1 MKLIKIGNSPKCD
14 LKLDSEFV
22 SALHAEMTILDDG
35 QILLEDKNSK
45 NGTKVGNKRI
55 EPGKEITVQRGDLIT
70 FADTQLVWARIPAA
84 EKLSDYKVVY
94 NVGSNYRNDIILN
107 SQSVSRYHAS
117 VRLGKNGKMFIHDNG
132 SKNGTL
138 VNGVRIEANKDVR
151 IKKGDNIICGA
162 EDITERVASLFPQT
176 NLIKIAGI
184 AGAVLALLL
193 VIFLIIKPE
202 PDPDAPESIDPTEF
216 RPATVYVRACYHYN
230 VVFKDNPI
238 PEDIWDGKISF
249 NAIPYQATAFF
260 LDSLGR
266 MATNR
271 HVAVPWEYRNKDE
284 ENFIRNQI
292 EKLLPRDGNA
302 ETIKAFLKTPLGE
315 YFKTYALTRSKTYE
329 EAIENIV
336 LATDRI
342 RKSSY
347 DISGEIDYLTVGY
360 RGNYYTHEDEFQR
373 CNVIVA
379 SDSKDIDLAILQ
391 LNNKTTPAN
400 IERVFNPDKFFL
412 GKLEPQKEVLYTIG
426 YPAGIAWGMDDKSKS
441 LEPTIRETKCS
452 KEPGKFDFEFQANSV
467 GGSSGSPV
475 FDRTGALVGVL
486 YGGYQIAGGSTMAVH
501 AKFLKKMYD
510 EEVNM

>member
-1 MKLIKIGNSPKCD
+1 MKLIRIGNSPKCD

-35 QILLEDKNSK
+35 QIILEDKNSK

-84 EKLSDYKVVY
+84 DKLSDYKAFW

-117 VRLGKNGKMFIHDNG
+117 VRLGKNGKMFVRDNG
-132 SKNGTL
+132 SKNGTM

-151 IKKGDNIICGA
+151 IKKGDNIVCGA
-162 EDITERVASLFPQT
+162 EDITEQVSSLFPKP
-176 NLIKIAGI
+176 NYIMYVGIGSVLVALILVSLFLIKPGY
-184 AGAVLALLL
+184 GSEPVT
-193 VIFLIIKPE
+193 
-202 PDPDAPESIDPTEF
+202 PDPMEF

-271 HVAVPWEYRNKDE
+271 HVAIPWEYRNKDE
-284 ENFIRNQI
+284 ENYIRNQI
-292 EKLLPRDGNA
+292 EKKLPRDGNV

-315 YFKTYALTRSKTYE
+315 YFKAYALTRSKTYE
-329 EAIENIV
+329 EAIENII

-347 DISGEIDYLTVGY
+347 DITGEIDYLTVGY
-360 RGNYYTHEDEFQR
+360 PGNYYTHEDEFQR
-373 CNVIVA
+373 CNVITA

-400 IERVFNPDKFFL
+400 IVKVFSPDKFFL

-426 YPAGIAWGMDDKSKS
+426 YPAGIAWGMDEKSKS